1 MPLQVEVLHSYHG
14 DKTKEVDTDTDEGR
28 QAAAVFLNRLMK
40 QGAAVILQRG
50 KKAYR
55 VESYDPTQDLLTV
68 RVSHEKT
75 VTARGSKSKTTA
87 IAPSAGG

>member
-1 MPLQVEVLHSYHG
+1 MDIEILHSYHG
-14 DKTKEVDTDTDEGR
+14 DKTKKLDTETDAGR
-28 QAAAVFLNRLMK
+28 QEVAVLLNRLMK

-55 VESYDPTQDLLTV
+55 VEAYNPKKDLLTV
-68 RVSHEKT
+68 RVGHDKT

-87 IAPSAGG
+87 VAPSAGG